1 MHRLA
6 IAGFLVVLSVSGCA
20 WMKGTATSEGRRD
33 AQQTTA
39 PPASTPPAPAST
51 PPTPVAIP
59 PSPISTP
66 PSEAGPSTDNASER
80 SSTPAKASDAAAPPT
95 PPQPPVNPASRSSS
109 AKARS
114 SGDTRPGKVAG
125 AAAAETRQSVSSPAP
140 LPPSSPAPAPA
151 SRPNASPTLNLAD
164 LEQRLRE
171 TRAIGVFTKLSLK
184 NQVDDLLNAFRELY
198 RGPDKHP
205 SAELRQRYDLLL
217 LKVLTLLQDGDPP
230 LAAAISSSREAIWSI
245 LADPDKFA
253 KI

>member
-33 AQQTTA
+33 AQQTTP
-39 PPASTPPAPAST
+39 PPASTPPAPVAT

-66 PSEAGPSTDNASER
+66 PSEAGPSTDNGSER
-80 SSTPAKASDAAAPPT
+80 SSTPAKASDAAVPPT

-125 AAAAETRQSVSSPAP
+125 AAAAESRQSVSSPAP

-198 RGPDKHP
+198 RGADKHP

>member
-1 MHRLA
+1 MRRLG

-20 WMKGTATSEGRRD
+20 SMKGTATSEGSRA
-33 AQQTTA
+33 AQVPVPPDSVPQSTP
-39 PPASTPPAPAST
+39 PPASTPPTKAES
-51 PPTPVAIP
+51 
-59 PSPISTP
+59 PS
-66 PSEAGPSTDNASER
+66 DNGSDQ
-80 SSTPAKASDAAAPPT
+80 SSTPAKASDAAPP
-95 PPQPPVNPASRSSS
+95 PPQPPPPPTPVSPASRSSP
-109 AKARS
+109 AKAKS
-114 SGDTRPGKVAG
+114 SGDTRPAKQTG
-125 AAAAETRQSVSSPAP
+125 AAAAQTRPPVSSPTPPAP
-140 LPPSSPAPAPA
+140 LPPSPSSPAPASTSTPI
-151 SRPNASPTLNLAD
+151 ASPTLNLAD

-184 NQVDDLLNAFRELY
+184 NQVDDLLNAFRALY

-230 LAAAISSSREAIWSI
+230 LAAEIASSREAIWSI